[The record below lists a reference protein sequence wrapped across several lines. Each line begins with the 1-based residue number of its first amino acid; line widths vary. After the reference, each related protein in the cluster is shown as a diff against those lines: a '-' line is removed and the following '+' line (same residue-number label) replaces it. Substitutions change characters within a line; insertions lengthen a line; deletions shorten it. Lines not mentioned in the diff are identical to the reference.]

1 MSPLVSKR
9 ALIAAASVLALALI
23 GVAAAL
29 RAQPAGAAVSRADSR
44 SDTRDSAAQVALGK
58 QLFNDP
64 TLSRDGQVSCA
75 SCHQAERAFTDG
87 KPVSTGFEGKPGL
100 RNAMSLLNV
109 GNQPS
114 FFWDGRRARLEDQV
128 LDPLVNPLEHALADQ
143 RQVLAAVGAN
153 PASVKAF
160 QLAYPGAPT
169 TALTTDHLAQ
179 ALAAFVRTLASPESA
194 IDRFVLRKDNAALSA
209 DARAGFAVFTGK
221 AQCTSCHSLQPD
233 KTSGRILLTDQ
244 DFHAHSATF
253 YGMHQSLDQAARLIL
268 SAGQPL
274 ADAARFDPRGTDS
287 LGRFMVTGKLADVG
301 AFRTPGLR
309 NVARTAPYFHDG
321 RVATLELALEQELL
335 GQGSEPIP
343 LTPQEKRVL
352 LAFLRALDD
361 DK

>member
-1 MSPLVSKR
+1 MSPLMSKR
-9 ALIAAASVLALALI
+9 ALIAAATVLALGLA

-29 RAQPAGAAVSRADSR
+29 RAQPAAAAVSRV
-44 SDTRDSAAQVALGK
+44 DTRDSPAQIALGK

-64 TLSRDGQVSCA
+64 ALSRDGKVSCA

-143 RQVLAAVGAN
+143 RQVLAAIAAN

-160 QLAYPGAPT
+160 QLAYPGAPAT
-169 TALTTDHLAQ
+169 TISTEHLAQ
-179 ALAAFVRTLASPESA
+179 ALAAFVRTLTSPESA

-209 DARAGFAVFTGK
+209 DAQAGFAVFSGK

-233 KTSGRILLTDQ
+233 KTSGRVLLTDQ
-244 DFHAHSATF
+244 EFHAHSATF

-268 SAGQPL
+268 STGQPL
-274 ADAARFDPRGTDS
+274 AEAARFDPRGADS